1 MGGATLMASRAS
13 LRAVNVATRKATSEQ
28 TQQVRWSGAMAIVKN
43 RMKSVK
49 NIAKITK
56 AQQMVATS
64 KLKGAEKR
72 VAAARPLSAAMQAI
86 FASLET
92 AEAKSNVT
100 VVPMTSDKGLC
111 GGVNSQILKKMV
123 GEIVPELEA
132 AGVEYKVVVVGEKG
146 RSNLRRQLP
155 DKIDTV
161 FSGISIPTFSA
172 AACVADT
179 VLDTGAESVTIGY
192 NKFVSA
198 ISQEPTFFSAPTF
211 GLISGGSEVDPFND
225 FEIEDERGEVLE
237 SFAEFNLAVSLY
249 GAMLENQCSE
259 IAARMAAMD
268 NATRNAEEAYDKLE
282 LKYNRARQ
290 AAITTELIEIIS
302 GAESLKG

>member
-1 MGGATLMASRAS
+1 MGTLMASRAS

-72 VAAARPLSAAMQAI
+72 VAAARPLSAATQAI

-211 GLISGGSEVDPFND
+211 GLISGAPRWIPS
-225 FEIEDERGEVLE
+225 
-237 SFAEFNLAVSLY
+237 
-249 GAMLENQCSE
+249 
-259 IAARMAAMD
+259 
-268 NATRNAEEAYDKLE
+268 
-282 LKYNRARQ
+282 
-290 AAITTELIEIIS
+290 TTS
-302 GAESLKG
+302 

>member
-132 AGVEYKVVVVGEKG
+132 AGVGYKVVVVGEKG

-172 AACVADT
+172 AAC
-179 VLDTGAESVTIGY
+179 GAETVTIGY

>member
-1 MGGATLMASRAS
+1 MGLLIEMATRLARV
-13 LRAVNVATRKATSEQ
+13 VNVGRQAGAVQ
-28 TQQVRWSGAMAIVKN
+28 AQQVRWSGAMAIVKN

-72 VAAARPLSAAMQAI
+72 VAASRPLSSAMQAI

-237 SFAEFNLAVSLY
+237 SFAEFNLAVSIY
-249 GAMLENQCSE
+249 GGMLESSCSE
-259 IAARMAAMD
+259 IASRMAPW
-268 NATRNAEEAYDKLE
+268 
-282 LKYNRARQ
+282 
-290 AAITTELIEIIS
+290 ITL
-302 GAESLKG
+302 

>member
-1 MGGATLMASRAS
+1 MASRAS
-13 LRAVNVATRKATSEQ
+13 LRAVNVATRKATAEQ

-64 KLKGAEKR
+64 KLKGAQKR
-72 VAAARPLSAAMQAI
+72 VAAARPLSEAMKAI
-86 FASLET
+86 FESLET
-92 AEAKSNVT
+92 AEAKSVT

-111 GGVNSQILKKMV
+111 GGVNSQILKRLV
-123 GEIVPELEA
+123 AEVVPELEA
-132 AGVEYKVVVVGEKG
+132 AGVDYKVVVVGEKG

-161 FSGISIPTFSA
+161 FSNISIPTFSA

-192 NKFVSA
+192 NKFLSA
-198 ISQEPTFFSAPTF
+198 MSQEPTFFSAPTF

-290 AAITTELIEIIS
+290 SAITTELIEIIS

>member
-1 MGGATLMASRAS
+1 MD
-13 LRAVNVATRKATSEQ
+13 V
-28 TQQVRWSGAMAIVKN
+28 
-43 RMKSVK
+43 
-49 NIAKITK
+49 
-56 AQQMVATS
+56 S
-64 KLKGAEKR
+64 KLQR
-72 VAAARPLSAAMQAI
+72 VYTPVL
-86 FASLET
+86 T
-92 AEAKSNVT
+92 
-100 VVPMTSDKGLC
+100 
-111 GGVNSQILKKMV
+111 
-123 GEIVPELEA
+123 
-132 AGVEYKVVVVGEKG
+132 
-146 RSNLRRQLP
+146 LP
-155 DKIDTV
+155 
-161 FSGISIPTFSA
+161 
-172 AACVADT
+172 CWHW
-179 VLDTGAESVTIGY
+179 
-192 NKFVSA
+192 
-198 ISQEPTFFSAPTF
+198 QEPTFFSAPTF